1 MKNIN
6 LKNFIRHEKFLNKIV
21 SAEEA
26 ASWIEDGMNLGMSGF
41 TLFGEPKE
49 FPLALSQR
57 GKKENFKINVYTGAS
72 LGPVADQSM
81 AEVDIV
87 RLRVP
92 YQANKVMRKKINNG
106 EILYIDQHLSHMG
119 EEIRKGTLGKID
131 YAIIEAAAITEEGMI
146 IPTGSVGNSQI
157 FVEKAEHVIIELN
170 TKAAPEYEGLH
181 DIFTI
186 PKQGQRP
193 EIPMYH
199 VRDRIGS
206 IGIMVHPDK
215 VRGIILS
222 EQLDTPSPLFE
233 PNEETQQL
241 ANKLL
246 DFLRDE
252 VAAGRLTNSL
262 APIQSGVGSV
272 ANAVLNGMKESEFK
286 DVKVFSEVLQD
297 GIFDL
302 IDAGVVSFA
311 SATAFSLSKKRLES
325 LNEDLKKYKD
335 KIVLRSREV
344 SNHPELIRR
353 LGVISFNTPIE
364 VDIYGNANSTH
375 INGTKI
381 MNGIGGSGDFAR
393 NARITCFVTPSL
405 AKGATISTIVPF
417 VTHVDHTE
425 HDVDVIVTEQ
435 GYADIRGLAPVQ
447 RAEKIIENCVH
458 PKFKQ
463 QLRDYFEEAKEKV
476 GGQTPHLLDKA
487 FSWHI
492 HLQKYGTMLL
502 KNKAIGQK

>member
-1 MKNIN
+1 MKHVDIN
-6 LKNFIRHEKFLNKIV
+6 KFIRNEKFLNKIV
-21 SAEEA
+21 TAEEA
-26 ASWIEDGMNLGMSGF
+26 ASWVKDGMNLGMSGF

-49 FPLALSQR
+49 FPIALSKR
-57 GKKENFKINVYTGAS
+57 GQNEKFKINLYTGAS
-72 LGPVADQSM
+72 LGPLADQPM
-81 AEVDIV
+81 AEVDII

-92 YQANKVMRKKINNG
+92 YQANKVMRNKINNG
-106 EILYIDQHLSHMG
+106 EILYIDQHISHMA

-131 YAIIEAAAITEEGMI
+131 YAIIEAAAITEDGFI

-157 FVEKAEHVIIELN
+157 FIEKAEHVIVELN
-170 TKAAPEYEGLH
+170 VKSSPEYEGLH
-181 DIFTI
+181 DIFSI
-186 PKQGQRP
+186 PKQGQRR

-199 VRDRIGS
+199 VGDRIGD
-206 IGIMVHPDK
+206 IGIK
-215 VRGIILS
+215 VDPNKVKGIILS

-246 DFLRDE
+246 EFLRDE
-252 VAAGRLTNSL
+252 VAAGRLTKSL
-262 APIQSGVGSV
+262 APLQSGVGSV
-272 ANAVLNGMKESEFK
+272 ANAVLSGMKHSEFR
-286 DVKVFSEVLQD
+286 DVEVFSEVLQD

-302 IDAGVVSFA
+302 IDAGIVTFA

-335 KIVLRSREV
+335 KIVLRSQEV

-375 INGTKI
+375 INGTRV

-393 NARITCFVTPSL
+393 NAKITCFVTPSL
-405 AKGATISTIVPF
+405 AKGGSISTIVPF

-463 QLRDYFEEAKEKV
+463 QLRNYFEEAKEKV

-487 FSWHI
+487 FSWHT
-492 HLQKYGTMLL
+492 HLQEHGTMLFGGS
-502 KNKAIGQK
+502 KTE